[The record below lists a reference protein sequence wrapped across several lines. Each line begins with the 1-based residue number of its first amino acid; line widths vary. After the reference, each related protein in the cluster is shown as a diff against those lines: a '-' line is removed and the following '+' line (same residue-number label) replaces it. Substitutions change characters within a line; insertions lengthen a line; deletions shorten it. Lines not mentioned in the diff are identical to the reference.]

1 MFYNLNYNYNSFEL
15 YLNFLNFTKMTDTNN
30 TNNTNTNIDEKIR
43 EIYVVLTVGGEGTRM
58 YPLTLHC
65 PKPLIDMCNYPII
78 KRICEIFI
86 VQGCRKFIFAS
97 KGYENSVRIKEV
109 MGLGRDLTGRMQSRG
124 IEISDLE
131 FNYAPKYDDKGSADA
146 TKFAEKFFNVNTDM
160 IIVGGDQIMDI
171 NVENMLK
178 FHYEKNALMTI
189 GLLKVDDVSQYGVA
203 ELNEKGRIVK
213 FVEKPKTGE
222 TKSNLANIGV
232 YILSPKIR
240 EIFEKENI
248 GVIKDFGKDLIPYL
262 VNNNYE
268 IYGFSHEYYWNDVGT
283 PDRYLQ
289 TTADILNGKL
299 NNIKFNKNEE
309 RYDRIWIKED
319 TYNRITS
326 KIKNKEIGLQK
337 PLRIG
342 KNCDIYENT
351 IIENSVL
358 GDSVIVHKGCKIA
371 NAVIGDFTIVEEN
384 CTLNKCIIGKHTT
397 IGKNSRIDADVNEFV
412 VTKSKIPVIGDDA
425 EIYPNSTVGPGK
437 RVACIADS
445 YKVLATGKFTTLGMD
460 AKSVYF
466 IEKE

>member
-1 MFYNLNYNYNSFEL
+1 
-15 YLNFLNFTKMTDTNN
+15 
-30 TNNTNTNIDEKIR
+30 KIKG
-43 EIYVVLTVGGEGTRM
+43 IYVVLTVGGEGTRM

-109 MGLGRDLTGRMQSRG
+109 MGLGRDMVKRMQTRG

-146 TKFAEKFFNVNTDM
+146 TKFAAKFFNINSDM
-160 IIVGGDQIMDI
+160 IIVGGDQIMDMNI
-171 NVENMLK
+171 EAMLK
-178 FHYEKNALMTI
+178 FHYEK
-189 GLLKVDDVSQYGVA
+189 K
-203 ELNEKGRIVK
+203 
-213 FVEKPKTGE
+213 
-222 TKSNLANIGV
+222 
-232 YILSPKIR
+232 

-248 GVIKDFGKDLIPYL
+248 DVVKDFGKDLIPYL

-309 RYDRIWIKED
+309 RYEMVWIKED
-319 TYNRITS
+319 TYNRLKAQILTQ
-326 KIKNKEIGLQK
+326 KILLQK

-342 KNCDIYENT
+342 KNCDIEDAL
-351 IIENSVL
+351 IENSVI
-358 GDSVIVHKGCKIA
+358 GDSVIIHKGCKIA
-371 NAVIGDFTIVEEN
+371 NAVIGDFTLVEEN

-412 VTKSKIPVIGDDA
+412 ATKSRIPVIGDET
-425 EIYPNSTVGPGK
+425 EIYPNSTVGLH
-437 RVACIADS
+437 
-445 YKVLATGKFTTLGMD
+445 VLPILTKFLRQ
-460 AKSVYF
+460 
-466 IEKE
+466 ENLLH

>member
-1 MFYNLNYNYNSFEL
+1 MADTN
-15 YLNFLNFTKMTDTNN
+15 MDAHTDTN
-30 TNNTNTNIDEKIR
+30 IREKIK
-43 EIYVVLTVGGEGTRM
+43 ETYVVLIVGGEGTRM
-58 YPLTLHC
+58 YPLTLNC

-78 KRICEIFI
+78 KRISEIFI

-97 KGYENSVRIKEV
+97 KGYENNVRIKEV
-109 MGLGRDLTGRMQSRG
+109 MGLGRDLVKRMQSRN

-131 FNYAPKYDDKGSADA
+131 FNYTPKYDDKGSADA
-146 TKFAEKFFNVNTDM
+146 TRFAAKFFNVRTDM

-171 NVENMLK
+171 NIDSMLK

-189 GLLKVDDVSQYGVA
+189 GLVKVDDVSQYGVV
-203 ELNEKGRIVK
+203 ELNENGKIVK
-213 FVEKPKTGE
+213 FVEKPKQNE

-240 EIFEKENI
+240 EIFEKEDAADK
-248 GVIKDFGKDLIPYL
+248 IKDFGTDLIPYL

-299 NNIKFNKNEE
+299 RNIKFNKNEE
-309 RYDRIWIKED
+309 RHDGIWIKED
-319 TYNRITS
+319 TYNRLMF
-326 KIKNKEIGLQK
+326 KIKNKKILLQK

-342 KNCDIYENT
+342 KNCDIYENVT
-351 IIENSVL
+351 IENSVI
-358 GDSVIVHKGCKIA
+358 GDSVIIRNGCKIA
-371 NAVIGDFTIVEEN
+371 NAVICDFTYIGEN
-384 CTLNKCIIGKHTT
+384 CTVNKCIIGMHTT

-412 VTKSKIPVIGDDA
+412 ATKSRIPVIGDDV
-425 EIYPNSTVGPGK
+425 EIYPNSLIGPGK
-437 RVACIADS
+437 RVANIYNAH
-445 YKVLATGKFTTLGMD
+445 KVLATGKFSTLGMD
-460 AKSVYF
+460 AKRVYF

>member
-1 MFYNLNYNYNSFEL
+1 MLIFYNLNYNSIEL
-15 YLNFLNFTKMTDTNN
+15 CLNFLNFTKMT
-30 TNNTNTNIDEKIR
+30 NTNIEEKIKG
-43 EIYVVLTVGGEGTRM
+43 IYVVLTVGGEGTRM

-109 MGLGRDLTGRMQSRG
+109 MGLGRDMVKRMQTRG

-146 TKFAEKFFNVNTDM
+146 TKFAAKFFNINSDM
-160 IIVGGDQIMDI
+160 IIVGGDQIMDMNI
-171 NVENMLK
+171 EAMLK

-203 ELNEKGRIVK
+203 ELNEDGRIIK
-213 FVEKPKTGE
+213 FVEKPKACE

-248 GVIKDFGKDLIPYL
+248 DVVKDFGKDLIPYL

-309 RYDRIWIKED
+309 RYEMVWIKED
-319 TYNRITS
+319 TYNRLKAQILTQ
-326 KIKNKEIGLQK
+326 KILLQK

-342 KNCDIYENT
+342 KNCDIEDAL
-351 IIENSVL
+351 IENSVI
-358 GDSVIVHKGCKIA
+358 GDSVIIHKGCKIA
-371 NAVIGDFTIVEEN
+371 NAVIGDFTLVEEN

-412 VTKSKIPVIGDDA
+412 ATKSRIPVIGDET